1 LRPSLHWPEQQR
13 RLPLRWQRLG
23 GRVSGDLGAA
33 SPVRGV
39 GIVFARATDNAA
51 WYNQFAGTAAGV
63 TPGWHSL
70 GGKLTSGVGA
80 AGSIGGTAG
89 TPPTDNISVVAMGT
103 DNRIMTR
110 GGIWPNLRPWAS

>member
-1 LRPSLHWPEQQR
+1 LWAPAGRY
-13 RLPLRWQRLG
+13 G
-23 GRVSGDLGAA
+23 GTSQPTAPTGLVGGGWAA

-39 GIVFARATDNAA
+39 GIVFARGTDNAA
-51 WYNQFAGTAAGV
+51 WYNQFAGTTTGV

-70 GGKLTSGVGA
+70 GGRLTSGVGA
-80 AGSIGGTAG
+80 GGSIGGTAG

-110 GGIWPNLRPWAS
+110 RGIWPNLRPLAS